1 VASLKLRDP
10 SPALKQRDSSPA
22 PKQQNLPSSLK
33 QHDSSTSLKQ
43 LDPSSSSSSRATAF
57 NRADEDPP
65 AIDISKLVENFGG
78 NLQLV
83 RRTLK
88 MFNGK
93 VVFDEMPESLGDF
106 HTLKSLAH
114 KVKGQFGYMSAAAAY
129 DLAAR
134 LEQTCKSAVEGSYSE
149 TEDANDLHHSVG
161 ALVEELKFETHRV
174 FASVERALMELDER
188 LDREEQHST

>member
-1 VASLKLRDP
+1 MLPDASSHVR
-10 SPALKQRDSSPA
+10 Q
-22 PKQQNLPSSLK
+22 
-33 QHDSSTSLKQ
+33 
-43 LDPSSSSSSRATAF
+43 
-57 NRADEDPP
+57 
-65 AIDISKLVENFGG
+65 IDISKLVENFGG

-114 KVKGQFGYMSAAAAY
+114 KVKSRHFLALRHLFPNLRPRPFCTCVPVPQVKGQFGYMSAAAAY